1 MTFLEEI
8 KEELENLKLKK
19 PCCMLS
25 EIRAM
30 LLFGSVPYEGGLLFG
45 TMSAKCAIRFSG
57 ELKRT
62 CAIELPEKV
71 DESAAGYK
79 FFLPKEVLDELCLS
93 CEGEFISETKDCEEK
108 ECCRRAFVRG
118 AFLTSGSAS
127 DPQRSYRMEI
137 FSENE
142 AAVTKIRDILASFGT
157 QAGLLKRKNNFVV
170 YVNSS
175 DLVSDM
181 LKIMEANSALFRLLD
196 AKVVKD
202 KRNSSNRITNCD
214 LANADRATDTG
225 LRQRR
230 AIEKI
235 QRTVGLQSLKPK
247 LYEAAQLRLG
257 NIDATVSE
265 LAEMANPP
273 ISKSAMF
280 SRLEKLIEISEK
292 AGDE

>member
-8 KEELENLKLKK
+8 KEELENSKLKN
-19 PCCMLS
+19 PCCMRS

-30 LLFGSVPYEGGLLFG
+30 LIFGGAAYKGGILFG
-45 TMSAKCAIRFSG
+45 TMSTKSAIRFSG

-62 CAIELPEKV
+62 CKIELPEKV

-93 CEGEFISETKDCEEK
+93 CEGEYISETKDCEEE

-142 AAVTKIRDILASFGT
+142 AAVKKVRDILTSFSVE
-157 QAGLLKRKNNFVV
+157 AGLSKRKNNFVL
-170 YVNSS
+170 YLRSS
-175 DLVSDM
+175 ELVSDM
-181 LKIMEANSALFRLLD
+181 LKIMETNSALFRLLD

-202 KRNSSNRITNCD
+202 QRNSSNRITNCD
-214 LANADRATDTG
+214 MANIFRAADTA
-225 LRQRR
+225 LKQKM

-235 QRTVGLQSLKPK
+235 ERTVGLGSLKPK
-247 LYEAAQLRLG
+247 LYEAAMLRLD
-257 NIDATVSE
+257 NIGATVSE

-273 ISKSAMF
+273 ISKSAMY
-280 SRLEKLIEISEK
+280 SRLEKLVEISEK